1 MHLEFV
7 PQHRDDHEAATA
19 RFPGDAP
26 DPRAPGAPVRF
37 GVAGWVCAALVV
49 AAGLLLFNFRGRAGA
64 VLWHALVQADR
75 IDHPVFVAGVLLT
88 AIGGAMVVVPLVYL
102 HGLRRSTRAVI
113 EQTVR
118 IDLGD
123 DCLTVRTDAKEL
135 SLAWQGVVAMAET
148 RRLYVLKTL
157 GDLRL
162 ALPKRARPGFAETP
176 IQSAD
181 ALRDLLR
188 RRVTPIAEK
197 ATAVPPR
204 LAA

>member
-1 MHLEFV
+1 MLLEYV
-7 PQHRDDHEAATA
+7 PQFRDDTEAASA

-37 GVAGWVCAALVV
+37 GLAAWACAALIV
-49 AAGLLLFNFRGRAGA
+49 AAGSLLLTARGRASA
-64 VLWHALVQADR
+64 ALWHALVQADR

-102 HGLRRSTRAVI
+102 HGLRRSARAVI

-123 DCLTVRTDAKEL
+123 DCLTVRTAAKEL
-135 SLAWQGVVAMAET
+135 SVAWQGVVAVAET
-148 RRLYVLKTL
+148 RRLFVLKTL

-162 ALPKRARPGFAETP
+162 ALPKRAAPGFADEP
-176 IQSAD
+176 VQSTD
-181 ALRDLLR
+181 ALRELLR

-197 ATAVPPR
+197 ATTVPPR